1 MFGTQAIRMPVSAAP
16 DQNHGAFWLKHEQL
30 RFFSTV
36 SKIVGMIKSICT
48 FGTMRIV
55 PPNRRSL
62 PLAPAILPLRLYF
75 LVPVF
80 FLVFCTGLAG
90 VGCIGIGEDEPEVPE
105 QQPIEALPPEFAK
118 LAEVWEILER
128 EHIDAGKLD
137 PSTLTDG
144 AIRGMLEATGDEH
157 ASYLNSEQYSFQRQE
172 IRGTFEG
179 IGAEVTVRNGLITIV
194 APIPDTPADEAGVK
208 PGDVI
213 LSVDGEDVTGWDLL
227 QVINLIRGEK
237 GTRVN
242 IEVRRDRTG
251 ETEVL
256 EIIRGVIQ
264 LESVRLTMLVGR
276 IGHLRITSFSGT
288 TLEELERALD
298 RFERSQ
304 GLGLIVDVRNNPGGL
319 LSSVV
324 EVTSQFID
332 EGLVLYQLDGQ
343 GNRRDWN
350 SEQGGMAL
358 EVPMVL
364 LMNGFSASAS
374 EVFAGAITHH
384 GRAETIGV
392 KTFGKGSVN
401 NLWPLRDG
409 SAVNFTIGRWYTPD
423 GRLIE
428 GEGITPDI
436 VMESPEDDSEDLQ
449 LDIAIEE
456 VTKLI
461 ESSAVGRTN

>member
-1 MFGTQAIRMPVSAAP
+1 M
-16 DQNHGAFWLKHEQL
+16 
-30 RFFSTV
+30 
-36 SKIVGMIKSICT
+36 
-48 FGTMRIV
+48 
-55 PPNRRSL
+55 
-62 PLAPAILPLRLYF
+62 APAILPLRLYL

-80 FLVFCTGLAG
+80 LLVFCTGLAG
-90 VGCIGIGEDEPEVPE
+90 AGCFGIGEDEPEVPE
-105 QQPIEALPPEFAK
+105 PQAIEALPPEFAK

-137 PSTLTDG
+137 PNTLTDG

-157 ASYLNSEQYSFQRQE
+157 ASYLDSEQYSFQRQE

-237 GTRVN
+237 GTSVN

-256 EIIRGVIQ
+256 EIVRGVIQ

-350 SEQGGMAL
+350 AEQGGMAL

-436 VMESPEDDSEDLQ
+436 VKESPEDDSEDLQ
-449 LDIAIEE
+449 LDLAIEE
-456 VTKLI
+456 VSKLI